1 MREESEMDKNK
12 KKKSYKTQS
21 FAELATA
28 MTTFPLRITFAQGFI
43 VGSGCTGGAQQ
54 GRAGQ
59 EVGGSG

>member
-1 MREESEMDKNK
+1 M
-12 KKKSYKTQS
+12 QS

>member
-1 MREESEMDKNK
+1 MREENEMDKNK

-43 VGSGCTGGAQQ
+43 VGWQ
-54 GRAGQ
+54 GNEAG
-59 EVGGSG
+59 EGEGSG